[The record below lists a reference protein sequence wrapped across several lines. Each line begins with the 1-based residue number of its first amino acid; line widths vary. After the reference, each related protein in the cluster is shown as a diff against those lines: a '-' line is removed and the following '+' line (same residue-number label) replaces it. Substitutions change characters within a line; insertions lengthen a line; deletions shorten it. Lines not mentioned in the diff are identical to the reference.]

1 MRRSPYAAEIRTI
14 YQAALLIFVVTVV
27 IGILN
32 GTDLVDFSR
41 DAILTHVHA
50 GTLGW
55 LTLGVM
61 ATTLWVFSDNGEM
74 PVSPGASRAFAWF
87 AAAAIVAY
95 VVAFYSGNITARAIF
110 AIPVLTAIVWFL
122 GWIWVALGSGPR
134 SLPRV
139 GIVAAIFMLLVG
151 GTIGTLLQI
160 QLATGTGIFPAD
172 GDVVGGHAVA
182 MVFSYLILFGMVVA
196 EWRLVGSTPGRLP
209 RGGVAQIS
217 LLVVNGVVA
226 IIALIFTLQP
236 LLPLSILLEV
246 GAVVIFLVRLGGP
259 ILRTPWAVAGAARQF
274 GASAVFIVVDIILV
288 AVTIAIF
295 ISVEGDIDRFPAGVL
310 IATDHVTFIGVMTNA
325 LFALLLTAT
334 QRGTDGGRV
343 LAQVTFWGMNIG
355 LVGFLVG
362 LLAEITILK
371 QIFTPI
377 MGLSIL
383 VAIAAFVVQ
392 LMPGS
397 DTAEQRGST
406 T

>member
-1 MRRSPYAAEIRTI
+1 M
-14 YQAALLIFVVTVV
+14 
-27 IGILN
+27 N
-32 GTDLVDFSR
+32 
-41 DAILTHVHA
+41 A

-74 PVSPGASRAFAWF
+74 PVSPGASRALAWF
-87 AAAAIVAY
+87 AAAAIVVY
-95 VVAFYSGNITARAIF
+95 VIAFYSGNIAARAIF
-110 AIPVLTAIVWFL
+110 ATPVLTAILWFL
-122 GWIWVALGSGPR
+122 GWIWVALRSGPR

-160 QLATGTGIFPAD
+160 QLATGTKIFPAD

-217 LLVVNGVVA
+217 LLVVNGAVA
-226 IIALIFTLQP
+226 IVALIFNLQP

-259 ILRTPWAVAGAARQF
+259 ILRTPWGAAGSARQF
-274 GASAVFIVVDIILV
+274 GVSAVFIVVDIILV

-325 LFALLLTAT
+325 LFALLLAAT
-334 QRGTDGGRV
+334 QRGTDGGRM

-362 LLAEITILK
+362 LLAEITLLK

-383 VAIAAFVVQ
+383 VAIAAFVIQ
-392 LMPGS
+392 LMPEPE
-397 DTAEQRGST
+397 TAGQVGST
-406 T
+406 A